1 MRYELIAHGAKVD
14 LRSFP
19 SVRAHFDGLSSE
31 EVSRNST
38 FSYYFLL
45 HVSKGPLSDP
55 MCCHRSYGV
64 LGMVFLLL
72 QTLT

>member
-45 HVSKGPLSDP
+45 HVS
-55 MCCHRSYGV
+55 
-64 LGMVFLLL
+64 
-72 QTLT
+72 